1 MGYGDRPDAAPAASR
16 RRDVLAGLRQGGLIA
31 ALTLAV
37 LYPFYGG
44 RLGHH
49 ARVPAAAHSVAAAP
63 ATPAPPIERRL
74 DFAGARAPADV
85 TQVAAWA
92 VREADNGVRP
102 FAIVDKRRARVWVF
116 AAGGRLLGNSSV
128 LLGYAAGDES
138 VAGIGT
144 KPIDQIKPHER
155 TTPAGRFVST
165 PGRNSLGGDVIWVD
179 YGAAVSM
186 HPVRVTDPKERRL
199 ERLASPSPAD
209 KRISWGCINV
219 PPEFFSQTVWPNLGS
234 SGGAVVYVLPERR
247 PLTAYFPEAAA
258 AAAPHG
264 QRWQLA
270 SAQGAGHHSRAVTS
284 NASKP

>member
-1 MGYGDRPDAAPAASR
+1 MADGVRPDDAATAAMR
-16 RRDVLAGLRQGGLIA
+16 RRDVLAGLRQGGLVA
-31 ALTLAV
+31 AVTLAA
-37 LYPFYGG
+37 LYPFFGG
-44 RLGHH
+44 SLRHH
-49 ARVPAAAHSVAAAP
+49 PRAPAPSRPAATAAVP
-63 ATPAPPIERRL
+63 EPPIERRL
-74 DFAGARAPADV
+74 DFGGVRAPADV

-116 AAGGRLLGNSSV
+116 AAGGRLLGNSTV

-144 KPIDQIKPHER
+144 RPIDQIKPQER
-155 TTPAGRFVST
+155 TTPAGRFVSR
-165 PGRNSLGGDVIWVD
+165 PGRNSLGDNVLWVD
-179 YGAAVSM
+179 YSAAVSM

-199 ERLASPSPAD
+199 ERLASPTPAV

-219 PPEFFSQTVWPNLGS
+219 PPEFFKQTVWPNLGA
-234 SGGAVVYVLPERR
+234 GGAVVYVLPERH
-247 PLTAYFPEAAA
+247 PLMAYFPAAA
-258 AAAPHG
+258 AAAGG

-270 SAQGAGHHSRAVTS
+270 SAQGAHHRSQAVTS